1 MIDKRL
7 MGLVPESNK
16 HIVKAVV
23 LKIVSL
29 FCNVAIAFAMADFLA
44 NLIAAKPVDKSI
56 LLVLAVVVVAGL
68 ARYVLTAEFAQQ
80 SHLAS
85 TLVKKRLRRL
95 IFEKILKLGNG
106 YSESISTAEVIQASV
121 EGVNQL
127 ELYFGLY
134 LPQFFYAM
142 IAPLI
147 LFAILSFYSFKTA
160 LVLFICVPLIPISIA
175 LVQKIAKKILSKYWG
190 QYTQLGDD
198 FLENIQGLTTLKIY
212 RADQKKHEAMNASA
226 ERFRVATMRVLKMQL
241 NSIIV
246 MDIIAYGGAALG
258 ILLTLLDLQA
268 GRLNAFGVLLFIFL
282 SAEFFLPMRRLGS
295 FFHVAMNGIA
305 ASKTIFKLLDTPVE
319 RVASKTEVGGDI
331 VLKNMSYS
339 YDDVKEVLQN
349 IDMCF
354 AENSFCSVVGESGSG
369 KSTIAKII
377 KRSIHNYRG
386 NGKIG
391 DIEIS
396 DISEDALNQDVVL
409 VGMNAHV
416 FKGTVKE
423 NLLMGR
429 ADATDEMLWQALE
442 KVNLA
447 NFLKTL
453 DGLDTVLQ
461 EGGSN
466 FSGGQRQRLALAR
479 ALLRDAKIYI
489 FDEATSNIDVESENK
504 ILDVLQELK
513 LTKTVIMISHRLAN
527 VVKADMIYVLEMGK
541 QMGAGQHEAL
551 LDSCPT
557 YNHLWHTQ
565 KELEAYAGGH
575 NEQ

>member
-44 NLIAAKPVDKSI
+44 NLIAAKPIDKS
-56 LLVLAVVVVAGL
+56 LLGLLIVVIVAGL
-68 ARYVLTAEFAQQ
+68 IRYGLTVQFAKQ

-134 LPQFFYAM
+134 LPQFFYSM

-147 LFAILSFYSFKTA
+147 LFVILSFFSFKTA
-160 LVLFICVPLIPISIA
+160 FVLFICVPLIPISIV

-305 ASKTIFKLLDTPVE
+305 ASKTMFKLLDTPVE
-319 RVASKTEVGGDI
+319 GAASKTEVGGEI
-331 VLKNMSYS
+331 ALKNMSYS
-339 YDDVKEVLQN
+339 YDGAKEVLQN
-349 IDMCF
+349 IDMTF

-386 NGKIG
+386 NGTIG
-391 DIEIS
+391 DVEIS
-396 DISEDALNQDVVL
+396 DISEDALNRDVVL

-416 FKGTVKE
+416 FKGTIKE

-453 DGLDTVLQ
+453 DGLDTELQ

-504 ILDVLQELK
+504 ILEVLQELK
-513 LTKTVIMISHRLAN
+513 LSKTVIMISHRLAN

-541 QMGAGQHEAL
+541 QMGAGQHEML

-557 YNHLWHTQ
+557 YNHLWNTQ
-565 KELEAYAGGH
+565 KELEAYAGGRY
-575 NEQ
+575 E